1 MLPWEEHFQAYVH
14 GNGGFQYMKQYEQPV
29 KSLEEL
35 LEAHRK
41 LPEVVEWC
49 ETLNQTVAERDV
61 TIQKQQEVQRLTNN
75 HVANLD
81 VIIADLRRENG
92 EIAKTLQ
99 YLSKHESVVWKG
111 LRKCH
116 RLVDRPSRRG
126 PERERS

>member
-1 MLPWEEHFQAYVH
+1 M
-14 GNGGFQYMKQYEQPV
+14 
-29 KSLEEL
+29 
-35 LEAHRK
+35 
-41 LPEVVEWC
+41 VEWC

-99 YLSKHESVVWKG
+99 YLSKHESVIWKG

-116 RLVDRPSRRG
+116 RMVDRPSRRG

>member
-1 MLPWEEHFQAYVH
+1 
-14 GNGGFQYMKQYEQPV
+14 MKQYEQPV

-35 LEAHRK
+35 LEAHRR

-81 VIIADLRRENG
+81 VIIADLAG
-92 EIAKTLQ
+92 KTGRSQ
-99 YLSKHESVVWKG
+99 KRCSTFLST
-111 LRKCH
+111 
-116 RLVDRPSRRG
+116 SRWYGRA
-126 PERERS
+126 